1 MAVSFALS
9 NADFPPLFTVSKLH
23 LTFINA
29 FFDRHIS
36 NTTTVKPF
44 SRTVLRCSLLLRTN
58 LCANCYVTHHLSLN
72 LFRLKDILLIV
83 LCKSLSRDP
92 ISVVSP
98 VDAINVNAKFT
109 PLRSRVHLVKSHF
122 RPMRVSVLKAP
133 TIFTINTAS
142 PPNVCNVV
150 SRINPTHHLC
160 EAPQYIHTVVVNNPA
175 NTSYSRH
182 ERISCFFNQVQV
194 LHPPL

>member
-1 MAVSFALS
+1 M
-9 NADFPPLFTVSKLH
+9 
-23 LTFINA
+23 
-29 FFDRHIS
+29 
-36 NTTTVKPF
+36 
-44 SRTVLRCSLLLRTN
+44 CQLLRNTSFKSEFVPIKRHTFN
-58 LCANCYVTHHLSLN
+58 H
-72 LFRLKDILLIV
+72 V

-98 VDAINVNAKFT
+98 VDVINVNAKFT

-122 RPMRVSVLKAP
+122 RPLRVSVLKAP

-182 ERISCFFNQVQV
+182 ERIHVSSTRYKFYTLLFNFI
-194 LHPPL
+194 LSYAFA